1 MILRLQFQKQNQLKS
16 AEKDHRRSS
25 RPLKVF
31 HLIQSLFG
39 DLSNLSEDSIN
50 TRFAHNLSKE
60 INDEIFLVLLIVRP
74 PQHSQPLLQ
83 VFLSRYL

>member
-39 DLSNLSEDSIN
+39 DLSNLSEDSTN

-60 INDEIFLVLLIVRP
+60 ITDEIFLNLLNTLNLYFK
-74 PQHSQPLLQ
+74 S
-83 VFLSRYL
+83 STRYL